1 MDDDIA
7 AIKSWSKV
15 FESKTGLVETVTKH
29 MLFHSSEI
37 KQDVSDVETEW
48 SAAEYFQSG
57 KSAADAL
64 TVALGPINPTFK
76 NEE

>member
-37 KQDVSDVETEW
+37 K
-48 SAAEYFQSG
+48 
-57 KSAADAL
+57 
-64 TVALGPINPTFK
+64 
-76 NEE
+76 